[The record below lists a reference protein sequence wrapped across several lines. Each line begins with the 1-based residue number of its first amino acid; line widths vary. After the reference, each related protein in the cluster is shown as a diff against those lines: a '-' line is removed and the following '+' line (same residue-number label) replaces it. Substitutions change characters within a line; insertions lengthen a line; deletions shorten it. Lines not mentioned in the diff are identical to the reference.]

1 MKRRRR
7 RGGGGGGERER
18 GAIVDELRYE
28 FSDNSIGGWQA
39 TDRPTGE
46 GEGGRG

>member
-1 MKRRRR
+1 MKRRGS
-7 RGGGGGGERER
+7 GGGER

-39 TDRPTGE
+39 TNPLQ
-46 GEGGRG
+46 EGGRG